1 MCMCVCVC
9 IVIAQWVACLHK
21 EPSSEPQILIF
32 PNEIIRILFQTMQSL
47 SLCRSHSLSQ
57 RHAHNGML
65 HPYSLL
71 LNLCSVK
78 LINKCMF
85 RGSGR

>member
-1 MCMCVCVC
+1 MSVYLPHTCTLCSGGLYVHVCA

-47 SLCRSHSLSQ
+47 SLCRSHSLS
-57 RHAHNGML
+57 HKDTHTMVCSIPT
-65 HPYSLL
+65 HYS
-71 LNLCSVK
+71 
-78 LINKCMF
+78 
-85 RGSGR
+85 

>member
-32 PNEIIRILFQTMQSL
+32 PNEIIRILLQTMQSL
-47 SLCRSHSLSQ
+47 SLCHSHKDTHTMVCSIPT
-57 RHAHNGML
+57 H
-65 HPYSLL
+65 YS
-71 LNLCSVK
+71 
-78 LINKCMF
+78 
-85 RGSGR
+85 